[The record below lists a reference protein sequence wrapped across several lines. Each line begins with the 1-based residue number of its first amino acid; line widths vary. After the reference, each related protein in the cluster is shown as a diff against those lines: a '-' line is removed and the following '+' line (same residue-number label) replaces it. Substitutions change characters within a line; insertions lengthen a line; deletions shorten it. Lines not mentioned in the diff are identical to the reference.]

1 MISQVT
7 VNNKMRQAVTQ
18 ACLNCDKQCTKCYL
32 LQPTNILYN
41 KCLSSKNFER
51 VLL

>member
-1 MISQVT
+1 MIPQVT
-7 VNNKMRQAVTQ
+7 VNNIMRQAVTQ

-32 LQPTNILYN
+32 LQPTKILYD
-41 KCLSSKNFER
+41 KCSSSKNFER